1 MYEQNCKNRYKI
13 LCKNCGKSNHKMNV
27 CRDPITSFGLICI
40 RFKQQSMRDVFIHI
54 INSFKSKI
62 NIFSKETSQIEN
74 SGLSN
79 EFELLFIQRRHSYS
93 FIELVTGHFKADN
106 FKYIDTLAKELTKE
120 EEEIMTSK
128 SYHDAWL
135 FLGNTKDKNNYELKK
150 KRFDSI
156 QKYLLQ
162 RSDYNQ
168 NYDLEWGFPKGR
180 RIINESDIN
189 CAVREF
195 CEETSYKNNQ
205 IVVLNNIYPLREIF
219 KGNDNILYKNVYYV
233 AVVLDSSYNPQITD
247 QNKEVSNIKW
257 TGIRQSFHYLRS
269 YHHEK
274 KKIIFSINSFV
285 GRILESNACYS
296 TEQTKSI

>member
-1 MYEQNCKNRYKI
+1 MYDQNYKNRYKI

-27 CRDPITSFGLICI
+27 CRDPITSYGLICI
-40 RFKQQSMRDVFIHI
+40 RFKKQSMRDVFIHI

-79 EFELLFIQRRHSYS
+79 DFELLFIQRRHSYS
-93 FIELVTGHFKADN
+93 FIELVTGNFKADD
-106 FKYIDTLAKELTKE
+106 FKYIDTLSKELTRE

-128 SYHDAWL
+128 SYNDAWL
-135 FLGNTKDKNNYELKK
+135 FLGNTKDKNNYEVKK

-156 QKYLLQ
+156 QKYLLEK
-162 RSDYNQ
+162 SASNQ

-180 RIINESDIN
+180 RIINESDVN

-205 IVVLNNIYPLREIF
+205 IVILHNIYPLREIF
-219 KGNDNILYKNVYYV
+219 KGNDNVLYKNVYYV
-233 AVVLDSSYNPQITD
+233 AVVLDYSYNPQITVH
-247 QNKEVSNIKW
+247 NNEVSNIKW
-257 TGIRQSFHYLRS
+257 TGIRDSFNYLRN
-269 YHHEK
+269 YHYEK
-274 KKIIFSINSFV
+274 KKIISSINSFV
-285 GRILESNACYS
+285 GRILESNVCYS